1 LKKIA
6 DINNILGIE
15 RFGDRIA
22 CFTNSS
28 LKNDYADYIVYV
40 VVDEFFMSLSGGEV
54 LLYQQNNRSSF
65 NVLTTNN
72 ELTIIDGS
80 YSIYGAFKDEHRFVV
95 INVPEKSYYAL
106 DLNTLK
112 LQNLNF
118 LFNSS
123 FSTENYL
130 CQRKKSLI
138 EVLNIKSKNIDTFD
152 LQEYLDS
159 DKDGSDKI
167 VGIYEEYL
175 YVRIKSGALISIN
188 ITNGVKE
195 IINEQIGRVELFA
208 NKLYSIT
215 GYSFKELDANTGEI
229 LKEVSIEP
237 LVEAYDFRPTGEH
250 KVYEDCI
257 FFMSSGKPGMVAVFN
272 RSTLK
277 FQEMIIL
284 EGMIPVG
291 QDNLIWHED
300 KLFALDAGKTLHIF
314 EKE

>member
-1 LKKIA
+1 MKKIA
-6 DINNILGIE
+6 KIKDILGIE
-15 RFGDRIA
+15 RFGNRIA
-22 CFTNSS
+22 CFTNSYS
-28 LKNDYADYIVYV
+28 ENDYSNNV
-40 VVDEFFMSLSGGEV
+40 VCVNVDEFFMSLSGGET
-54 LLYQQNNRSSF
+54 LIYQQKNRSNI

-72 ELTIIDGS
+72 ELTIIDGN
-80 YSIYGAFKDEHRFVV
+80 YSIYGAFKDEHSFVV
-95 INVPEKSYYAL
+95 INVNEKSYYAL
-106 DLNTLK
+106 DVNTLK

-123 FSTENYL
+123 FSTERYL

-138 EVLNIKSKNIDTFD
+138 EVLNIKSKNLDTFD

-167 VGIYEEYL
+167 VGIYEKHL
-175 YVRIKSGALISIN
+175 YVSIKSGALISIN
-188 ITNGVKE
+188 ITDGLKK
-195 IINEQIGRVELFA
+195 IINKQIGRVELFA

-215 GYSFKELDANTGEI
+215 SSSFKELDSNTGEI
-229 LKEVSIEP
+229 LKVISLEP

-250 KVYEDCI
+250 KVYENYI
-257 FFMSSGKPGMVAVFN
+257 FSMSSGKPGMIAVFD

-291 QDNLIWHED
+291 QDNLIWHEG
-300 KLFALDAGKTLHIF
+300 KLFVLDAGKTLHIF
-314 EKE
+314 E

>member
-1 LKKIA
+1 MKKIA
-6 DINNILGIE
+6 DIKNILGIE

-22 CFTNSS
+22 CFTKSS
-28 LKNDYADYIVYV
+28 LENDYADVTYYV
-40 VVDEFFMSLSGGEV
+40 DVDELFMSLSGGET
-54 LLYQQNNRSSF
+54 LIYQQKNRSNF

-95 INVPEKSYYAL
+95 INVTEKSYYAL
-106 DLNTLK
+106 DVNTLK

-123 FSTENYL
+123 FSTEKYL

-138 EVLNIKSKNIDTFD
+138 EVLNIKSKKIDAFD

-188 ITNGVKE
+188 ITDGVKK

-215 GYSFKELDANTGEI
+215 GSSLKKLDAKTGEI
-229 LKEVSIEP
+229 LKEVSIES
-237 LVEAYDFRPTGEH
+237 LVKSYDFRPTGEH
-250 KVYEDCI
+250 KVYEDYI
-257 FFMSSGKPGMVAVFN
+257 FSMSSGKPGMIAVFN
-272 RSTLK
+272 RSNLK
-277 FQEMIIL
+277 FQEMITL

-291 QDNLIWHED
+291 QDNLIWHEG
-300 KLFALDAGKTLHIF
+300 KLFVLDGSKTLHIF

>member
-1 LKKIA
+1 MKKIA
-6 DINNILGIE
+6 DIKNILGIE

-28 LKNDYADYIVYV
+28 LENDYADDIVYV
-40 VVDEFFMSLSGGEV
+40 SVDEFFMSLSGGEI
-54 LLYQQNNRSSF
+54 LIYQQKNRSNF

-72 ELTIIDGS
+72 ELTIIEGS

-95 INVPEKSYYAL
+95 INVTEKSYYAL
-106 DLNTLK
+106 DVNTFK

-123 FSTENYL
+123 FSTEKYL

-138 EVLNIKSKNIDTFD
+138 EVLNIKSKSVDTFD

-188 ITNGVKE
+188 ITDGVKK
-195 IINEQIGRVELFA
+195 IINEQIGRVGLFA

-215 GYSFKELDANTGEI
+215 GSSFKELDANTGEI
-229 LKEVSIEP
+229 LKEVSIES
-237 LVEAYDFRPTGEH
+237 LVKSYDFRPTGEH
-250 KVYEDCI
+250 KVYEDYI
-257 FFMSSGKPGMVAVFN
+257 FSMSSGKPGMVAVFD

-277 FQEMIIL
+277 FQKMITL

-291 QDNLIWHED
+291 QDNLIWHEG
-300 KLFALDAGKTLHIF
+300 KLFILDGSNTLHIF

>member
-1 LKKIA
+1 MKKIA
-6 DINNILGIE
+6 KIKDILGIE
-15 RFGDRIA
+15 RFGNRIA
-22 CFTNSS
+22 CFTNSYS
-28 LKNDYADYIVYV
+28 ENDYSNNV
-40 VVDEFFMSLSGGEV
+40 VCVNVDEFFMSLSGGET
-54 LLYQQNNRSSF
+54 LIYQQKNRSNI

-72 ELTIIDGS
+72 ELTIIDGN
-80 YSIYGAFKDEHRFVV
+80 YSIYGAFKDEHSFVV
-95 INVPEKSYYAL
+95 INVNEKSYYAL
-106 DLNTLK
+106 DVNTLK

-123 FSTENYL
+123 FSTERYL

-138 EVLNIKSKNIDTFD
+138 EVLNIKSKNSDTFN

-167 VGIYEEYL
+167 VGIYEKHL
-175 YVRIKSGALISIN
+175 YVSIKSGALISIN
-188 ITNGVKE
+188 ITDGLKK
-195 IINEQIGRVELFA
+195 IINKQIGRVELFA

-215 GYSFKELDANTGEI
+215 SSSFKELDSNTGEI
-229 LKEVSIEP
+229 LKVISLEP

-250 KVYEDCI
+250 KVYENYI
-257 FFMSSGKPGMVAVFN
+257 FSMSSGKPGMIAVFD

-291 QDNLIWHED
+291 QDNLIWHEG
-300 KLFALDAGKTLHIF
+300 KLFVLDAGKTLHIY
-314 EKE
+314 E